1 MYLSLIA
8 ALALGGLPSTDSDTG
23 PFVRSLWFVQ
33 RYGTAT
39 ATDPGNDQRVKGA
52 LAKALGKDGGL
63 ALSKLEGFIE
73 SDTIKKLAVADGRIS
88 AAKIKQAVDAAVPES
103 RTRLRPKVREHA
115 DFLTT
120 SFDMIDEP
128 HRLAGGTLVD
138 WISKN
143 YRPGQRLDVI
153 VVCTGNTRRSIL
165 GATMGNIAAAY
176 YGMPEIRFH
185 SGGTAPTACNSR
197 TVVALKAIG
206 VEVERTGKEAT
217 RGEPQTANPVYS
229 IRWGKPDDAAYEA
242 LEFSKHYADPA
253 NPQRGFAALMV
264 CGEADA
270 ECPLV
275 KGAALR
281 VSMPYL
287 DPKSYDGGAYEGA
300 KYAERRDDMGRL
312 MLAVMMQ
319 ARQRITS
326 LGAQPERS
334 R

>member
-8 ALALGGLPSTDSDTG
+8 ALALGAGPSTESG
-23 PFVRSLWFVQ
+23 AGLFVRSLWLVQ

-39 ATDPGNDQRVKGA
+39 AVDPGNDQQVKGA
-52 LAKALGKDGGL
+52 LAKALGKDGVL
-63 ALSKLEGFIE
+63 ALSKLEGFME
-73 SDTIKKLAVADGRIS
+73 PDAIKKLAGADGRIS
-88 AAKIKQAVDAAVPES
+88 AEKLKQAVEAAVPES
-103 RTRLRPKVREHA
+103 RTRLLPKVREHA

-128 HRLAGGTLVD
+128 HRLAGGKLAD
-138 WISKN
+138 WITKN
-143 YRPGQRLDVI
+143 YRPGERLHVV
-153 VVCTGNTRRSIL
+153 VVCTGNSRRSIL
-165 GATMGNIAAAY
+165 GAMMGNIAAAY

-185 SGGTAPTACNSR
+185 SGGTAPSACNSR
-197 TVVALKAIG
+197 TVNALKAIG
-206 VEVERTGKEAT
+206 VEVEPTGKEAT
-217 RGEPQTANPVYS
+217 RGEPQTANPVYR
-229 IRWGKPDDAAYEA
+229 ICWGKPGDEA
-242 LEFSKHYADPA
+242 FEAIEYSKHYDDPA

-264 CGEADA
+264 CGEADTA
-270 ECPLV
+270 CPVV

-287 DPKSYDGGAYEGA
+287 DPKIYDGGAYEGA

-319 ARQRITS
+319 VRQRIGS
-326 LGAQPERS
+326 LGVPPERG